1 MNLTPLSFGILALIC
16 LMGVV
21 HQWSPPDA
29 VPWWRVVCF
38 LVLLGLL
45 YEWLRLRSLSFSAGL
60 RADSGN
66 LRLGRQETLC
76 LELHNA
82 SARPVQLVLA
92 NALPFSMRA
101 DRGTQAMD
109 VPKQSLV
116 EYKVNLRA
124 TELGEH
130 VWPKLPMQVRGAL
143 GLSWWSLQQPI
154 NATLTVVP
162 DLLGGRVAVPGQT
175 VQGASQAKV
184 GSGYELHQLREYVP
198 GDARDQVDWKAT
210 ARTQKLMTRLRTQDQ
225 HLDIV
230 VVIDAG
236 RTSRTQIDGLSQL
249 GHYVNLTARFAEH
262 ALAFEDQVGLV
273 VASDKP
279 TSAIAPS
286 RGVRTLRNIRS
297 TLAQLE
303 AQPVESDLL
312 SAALRVRQ
320 LVSHRSLIVVLTDL
334 YGLTTRSTLA
344 QSVAAWTP
352 KHLPLVVGL
361 VGSDLGSV
369 ASQIAVDSDE
379 VYQSLAASE
388 YQRSLSLGAQSV
400 RRLGAH
406 TILCRPAELEQN
418 LFAQYALLK
427 AQRRI

>member
-1 MNLTPLSFGILALIC
+1 MNLTPLSFGIIALLC
-16 LMGVV
+16 MMGVV
-21 HQWSPPDA
+21 HQWSPPEA
-29 VPWWRVVCF
+29 VPWWRVACF
-38 LVLLGLL
+38 VMLLGLL
-45 YEWLRLRSLSFSAGL
+45 YEWLRVRSLPFRAALKAGT
-60 RADSGN
+60 GK
-66 LRLGRQETLC
+66 LRLGREETLS

-82 SARPVQLVLA
+82 SARPVRLVLA
-92 NALPFSMRA
+92 NALPFSMHA
-101 DRGTQAMD
+101 DRGTQALD

-116 EYKVNLRA
+116 EHQVNLRA
-124 TELGEH
+124 TQLGEH
-130 VWPKLPMQVRGAL
+130 AWPKLPMQVRGAL
-143 GLSWWSLQQPI
+143 GLSWWSLQQPLDE
-154 NATLTVVP
+154 TLTVVP
-162 DLLGGRVAVPGQT
+162 DLLGGRAAVPGQT
-175 VQGASQAKV
+175 AQGASQAKI

-225 HLDIV
+225 HLDVV

-273 VASDKP
+273 VASDQP
-279 TSAIAPS
+279 AAAIAPA

-320 LVSHRSLIVVLTDL
+320 LVSHRSLIIVLTDL

-361 VGSDLGSV
+361 VGSDLDAV
-369 ASQIAVDSDE
+369 ARQTAADSDD

-388 YQRSLSLGAQSV
+388 YQRSLALGAQSV

-406 TILCRPAELEQN
+406 TILCRPAELERN